1 MAKISINPAHK
12 GELHRDLDVPTG
24 KPLSL
29 ADLFRG
35 KHSKSAAVRK
45 RATFAA
51 NARGWSKK

>member
-1 MAKISINPAHK
+1 MAIKLNPAHK
-12 GELHRDLDVPTG
+12 GALHRDLDVPAG

-29 ADLFRG
+29 ADLFKG

-51 NARGWSKK
+51 NARKWK